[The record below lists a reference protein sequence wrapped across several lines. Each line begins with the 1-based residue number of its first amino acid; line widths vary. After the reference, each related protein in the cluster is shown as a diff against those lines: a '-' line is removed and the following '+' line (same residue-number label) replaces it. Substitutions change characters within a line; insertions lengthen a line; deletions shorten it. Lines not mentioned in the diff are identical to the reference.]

1 MSIPCDNIFELN
13 EHNVPEHFQK
23 IIITEE
29 ETKIAIYHFSVKIV
43 SRSAGASCVAKAAYI
58 AGEKIK
64 NERDGVTHDYR
75 RKHEVVHKEI
85 LLSAGAPEQ
94 FRERAVLWNAAE
106 QKETRKNSQTARS
119 IDAALPREIS
129 REEQID
135 LVRKFCDQNFVA
147 KGMCVD
153 FAIHDKGDGNPHVH
167 ILLPTRRVD
176 KNGFTIKDRSWNDRA
191 MLEQWRES
199 WADWCNHKLYFVS
212 DERIDHR
219 SYKDQGIDK
228 IPTVHLGA
236 GVCAI
241 EKKGKK
247 TDRGLLNLQIEIQ
260 NTNTSLANMRQEMK
274 DNIQY
279 IIENKRLLFKEWF
292 GCKVTEACEF
302 TEKDDYIS
310 FLRSEMDRRNEN
322 TLVSRVDDEHSKII
336 FAKRNTELLDQI
348 MADMKEASDYVHEH
362 GLYPSGW
369 NNIVETYHLLKQQ
382 EEQQKQQSVE
392 TPEKPKPDTPVK
404 SKNTSKPL
412 RH

>member
-64 NERDGVTHDYR
+64 NERDGVIHDYR
-75 RKHEVVHKEI
+75 LKHEVVHKEI
-85 LLSAGAPEQ
+85 MLPAGAPEQ

-129 REEQID
+129 LAEQID
-135 LVRKFCDQNFVA
+135 LVRNFCNQNFVA

-153 FAIHDKGDGNPHVH
+153 FAIHDKDDGNPHVH
-167 ILLPTRRVD
+167 ILLPTRCVD
-176 KNGFTIKDRSWNDRA
+176 KNGFTVKDRSWNDRA
-191 MLEQWRES
+191 VLEQWRES

-236 GVCAI
+236 GACAI

-247 TDRGLLNLQIEIQ
+247 TDRGLLNLQIEID
-260 NTNTSLANMRQEMK
+260 NTSNALTSMRQEME
-274 DNIQY
+274 DNKQY
-279 IIENKRLLFKEWF
+279 IQQSRNILFQELL
-292 GCKVTEACEF
+292 GCTMSETCELR
-302 TEKDDYIS
+302 EKDDYIS
-310 FLRSEMDRRNEN
+310 FLKNEMERRNQN
-322 TLVSRVDDEHSKII
+322 AIKARIDDEYSRLYFARRDHEMLDKIMDEMH
-336 FAKRNTELLDQI
+336 T
-348 MADMKEASDYVHEH
+348 ASVYVHNH
-362 GLYPSGW
+362 NLYPTGW
-369 NNIVETYHLLKQQ
+369 SNIMRTYNELKQQ
-382 EEQQKQQSVE
+382 EEQRNKTEENPVQP
-392 TPEKPKPDTPVK
+392 TPDTP
-404 SKNTSKPL
+404 SKPTNRSKPL

>member
-13 EHNVPEHFQK
+13 EQYVPEHFQK
-23 IIITEE
+23 IKITEE

-43 SRSAGASCVAKAAYI
+43 SRSVGASCVAKAAYI

-85 LLSAGAPEQ
+85 LLAAGAPEQ
-94 FRERAVLWNAAE
+94 FRERAVLWNTAE
-106 QKETRKNSQTARS
+106 QKETRKHSQTARS

-135 LVRKFCDQNFVA
+135 LVRKFVVQNFTSR
-147 KGMCVD
+147 GMCAD

-176 KNGFTIKDRSWNDRA
+176 KNGFTVKDRLWNDKA
-191 MLEQWRES
+191 LLEQWRKS

-228 IPTVHLGA
+228 IPTVHLGVGA
-236 GVCAI
+236 CAI

-247 TDRGLLNLQIEIQ
+247 TDRGLLNLQIEIE
-260 NTNTSLANMRQEMK
+260 NTSNALTSMKQEM
-274 DNIQY
+274 
-279 IIENKRLLFKEWF
+279 ENNRKFISEQKEKHCQAFF
-292 GCKVTEACEF
+292 GCSISETCSVV
-302 TEKDDYIS
+302 EKYDFIS
-310 FLRSEMDRRNEN
+310 YLAEEMKRRNEH
-322 TLVSRVDDEHSKII
+322 SIISKVDDEYSKMII
-336 FAKRNTELLDQI
+336 ARRNSELLHEI
-348 MADMKEASDYVHEH
+348 INEMMSASNYVHEH
-362 GLYPSGW
+362 KLYPSGW
-369 NNIVETYHLLKQQ
+369 SNIMRTYNELKQQ
-382 EEQQKQQSVE
+382 EEQEKQKSE
-392 TPEKPKPDTPVK
+392 ITPAEPKKDKPAK
-404 SKNTSKPL
+404 STGL
-412 RH
+412 RHH

>member
-1 MSIPCDNIFELN
+1 M
-13 EHNVPEHFQK
+13 
-23 IIITEE
+23 
-29 ETKIAIYHFSVKIV
+29 
-43 SRSAGASCVAKAAYI
+43 
-58 AGEKIK
+58 
-64 NERDGVTHDYR
+64 
-75 RKHEVVHKEI
+75 
-85 LLSAGAPEQ
+85 
-94 FRERAVLWNAAE
+94 LWNAAE

-153 FAIHDKGDGNPHVH
+153 FAIHDKEDGNPHVH

-176 KNGFTIKDRSWNDRA
+176 KNGFTVKERSWNDKA
-191 MLEQWRES
+191 LLEQWRES

-236 GVCAI
+236 GACAI

-247 TDRGLLNLQIEIQ
+247 TDRGLLNLQIEIE
-260 NTNTSLANMRQEMK
+260 NTSNALTSMRQEME
-274 DNIQY
+274 DNKQY
-279 IIENKRLLFKEWF
+279 IQQSRNFLFQELL
-292 GCKVTEACEF
+292 GCTMSETCELR
-302 TEKDDYIS
+302 EKDDYIS
-310 FLRSEMDRRNEN
+310 FLKNEMDRRNQN
-322 TLVSRVDDEHSKII
+322 AIKARIDDEYSRLY
-336 FAKRNTELLDQI
+336 FARRDHEMLDQI

-382 EEQQKQQSVE
+382 EEQQSIEVPK
-392 TPEKPKPDTPVK
+392 TPKPSTPTK
-404 SKNTSKPL
+404 STRKHSL
-412 RH
+412 

>member
-13 EHNVPEHFQK
+13 EQYVPEHFQK
-23 IIITEE
+23 NINVEE

-75 RKHEVVHKEI
+75 RKHEVVRKEI
-85 LLSAGAPEQ
+85 LLPAEAPEQ

-135 LVRKFCDQNFVA
+135 LVRNFCSQNFVA

-153 FAIHDKGDGNPHVH
+153 FAIHDKNDGNPHVH

-176 KNGFTIKDRSWNDRA
+176 KNGFTVKDRSWNDKA
-191 MLEQWRES
+191 LLEQWRES

-236 GVCAI
+236 GACAI
-241 EKKGKK
+241 KKKGKK
-247 TDRGLLNLQIEIQ
+247 TDRGLLNLQIEIE
-260 NTNTSLANMRQEMK
+260 NTSNALKSMRQEMEY
-274 DNIQY
+274 NRQFISEQ
-279 IIENKRLLFKEWF
+279 KEQHCQEYF
-292 GCKVTEACEF
+292 GCSLSEICHVI
-302 TEKDDYIS
+302 EKDDYIS
-310 FLRSEMDRRNEN
+310 YLAKEMEKRNEN
-322 TLVSRVDDEHSKII
+322 TLLAKVDDDRTRMTI
-336 FAKRNTELLDQI
+336 AKRNTEMLDQI
-348 MADMKEASDYVHEH
+348 MDEMRTASEYVHKH
-362 GLYPSGW
+362 KLYPAGW
-369 NNIVETYHLLKQQ
+369 SNIMRTYNELKQQ
-382 EEQQKQQSVE
+382 EEQQKQQSTESSE
-392 TPEKPKPDTPVK
+392 TPKPSTPIK
-404 SKNTSKPL
+404 FTRKHSL
-412 RH
+412 

>member
-1 MSIPCDNIFELN
+1 MS
-13 EHNVPEHFQK
+13 
-23 IIITEE
+23 
-29 ETKIAIYHFSVKIV
+29 IAIYHFSVKIV

-64 NERDGVTHDYR
+64 NERDGVSHDYR

-85 LLSAGAPEQ
+85 LLPAGAPER
-94 FRERAVLWNAAE
+94 FHERAVLWNAAE

-135 LVRKFCDQNFVA
+135 FVRKFCDQNFVA

-153 FAIHDKGDGNPHVH
+153 FAIHDKDDGNPHVH

-176 KNGFTIKDRSWNDRA
+176 NNGFTVKDRSWNDRA

-236 GVCAI
+236 GACAI

-247 TDRGLLNLQIEIQ
+247 TDRGLMNLQIEIE
-260 NTNTSLANMRQEMK
+260 NTSNALTSMRQEMEK
-274 DNIQY
+274 NRKFISEQ
-279 IIENKRLLFKEWF
+279 KEQHCQEYF
-292 GCKVTEACEF
+292 GCSLSEICHVI
-302 TEKDDYIS
+302 EKDDYIS
-310 FLRSEMDRRNEN
+310 YLAEEMRKRNEN
-322 TLVSRVDDEHSKII
+322 TLLAKVDDDRTRMTI
-336 FAKRNTELLDQI
+336 AKRNTEMLDKI
-348 MADMKEASDYVHEH
+348 MDEMHAASVYVHEH
-362 GLYPSGW
+362 NLYPTGW
-369 NNIVETYHLLKQQ
+369 SNIMRTYNELKQQ
-382 EEQQKQQSVE
+382 EEQRNKTEENPVQP
-392 TPEKPKPDTPVK
+392 TLDTP
-404 SKNTSKPL
+404 SKPTNRSKPL

>member
-1 MSIPCDNIFELN
+1 MSSPCDNIFELN
-13 EHNVPEHFQK
+13 KQNVPEHFQK
-23 IIITEE
+23 IKITEE

-85 LLSAGAPEQ
+85 LLPVGAPER
-94 FRERAVLWNAAE
+94 FHERTVLWNAAE

-119 IDAALPREIS
+119 IDAALPRELS

-153 FAIHDKGDGNPHVH
+153 FATHDKEDGNPHVH

-176 KNGFTIKDRSWNDRA
+176 KNGFATKDRSWNDRA

-236 GVCAI
+236 GACAI

-247 TDRGLLNLQIEIQ
+247 TDRGLLNLQIEIE
-260 NTNTSLANMRQEMK
+260 NTSNALTSMKQEM
-274 DNIQY
+274 
-279 IIENKRLLFKEWF
+279 ENNRQFISEQKEQHCQEYF
-292 GCKVTEACEF
+292 GCSLSEICHVI
-302 TEKDDYIS
+302 EKDDYIS
-310 FLRSEMDRRNEN
+310 YLANEMEKRNEN
-322 TLVSRVDDEHSKII
+322 TLLAKVDDDRTRMTI
-336 FAKRNTELLDQI
+336 AKRNTEMLDEI
-348 MADMKEASDYVHEH
+348 MDEMRTASEYVHKH
-362 GLYPSGW
+362 NLYPTGW
-369 NNIVETYHLLKQQ
+369 SNIMRTYNELKQQ
-382 EEQQKQQSVE
+382 EKQQSIE
-392 TPEKPKPDTPVK
+392 TPETPKPTTPAK
-404 SKNTSKPL
+404 STHKFSL
-412 RH
+412 

>member
-29 ETKIAIYHFSVKIV
+29 EKTIAIYHFSVKIV

-85 LLSAGAPEQ
+85 LLPAGAPEK

-135 LVRKFCDQNFVA
+135 LVRKFVVQDFTSR
-147 KGMCVD
+147 GMCVD
-153 FAIHDKGDGNPHVH
+153 FAIHDKQDGNPHVH
-167 ILLPTRRVD
+167 ILLTTRRVD
-176 KNGFTIKDRSWNDRA
+176 KDGFTTKDRSWNDRV

-199 WADWCNHKLYFVS
+199 WADWCNHKLYFIS

-236 GVCAI
+236 GACAI

-247 TDRGLLNLQIEIQ
+247 TDRGLLNLQIEIE
-260 NTNTSLANMRQEMK
+260 NTSNALTSMRQEME
-274 DNIQY
+274 DNKQY
-279 IIENKRLLFKEWF
+279 IQQSRNFLFQELL
-292 GCKVTEACEF
+292 GCTMSETCELR
-302 TEKDDYIS
+302 EKDDYIS
-310 FLRSEMDRRNEN
+310 FLKNEMDRRNQN
-322 TLVSRVDDEHSKII
+322 AIKARIDDEYSRLYFARRDHEMLDKIMDEMH
-336 FAKRNTELLDQI
+336 T
-348 MADMKEASDYVHEH
+348 ASVYVHNH
-362 GLYPSGW
+362 NLYPTGW
-369 NNIVETYHLLKQQ
+369 SNIMRTYNELKQQ
-382 EEQQKQQSVE
+382 EEQRNKTEENPVQP
-392 TPEKPKPDTPVK
+392 TPDTP
-404 SKNTSKPL
+404 SKPTNRSKPL

>member
-1 MSIPCDNIFELN
+1 MSSTCDNIFELN
-13 EHNVPEHFQK
+13 EQNVPEHFQK
-23 IIITEE
+23 IKITEE

-85 LLSAGAPEQ
+85 LLPAGAPER
-94 FRERAVLWNAAE
+94 FHERAVLWNAAE

-135 LVRKFCDQNFVA
+135 LVRKFCNQNFVA

-153 FAIHDKGDGNPHVH
+153 FAIHDKQDGNPHVH

-176 KNGFTIKDRSWNDRA
+176 KNGFTVKDRSWNDKA
-191 MLEQWRES
+191 LLEQWRAS
-199 WADWCNHKLYFVS
+199 WADWCNHKLYFAS

-236 GVCAI
+236 GACAI

-247 TDRGLLNLQIEIQ
+247 TDRGLMNLQIEIE
-260 NTNTSLANMRQEMK
+260 NTSNALASMRQEME
-274 DNIQY
+274 DNRQFVS
-279 IIENKRLLFKEWF
+279 EQKEKHCQEYF
-292 GCKVTEACEF
+292 GCSLSETCHVI
-302 TEKDDYIS
+302 EKDDYIS
-310 FLRSEMDRRNEN
+310 YLAEEMRKRNEN
-322 TLVSRVDDEHSKII
+322 TLLAKVDDDRTRMTI
-336 FAKRNTELLDQI
+336 AKRNTEMLDKI
-348 MADMKEASDYVHEH
+348 MDEMHVASVYVHEH
-362 GLYPSGW
+362 NLYPTGW
-369 NNIVETYHLLKQQ
+369 SNIMRTYNELRQQ

-392 TPEKPKPDTPVK
+392 TPETPKPAAPTK
-404 SKNTSKPL
+404 STRKLSL
-412 RH
+412 

>member
-1 MSIPCDNIFELN
+1 MSSPCDNIFELN

-23 IIITEE
+23 IKITEE

-85 LLSAGAPEQ
+85 LLPAGAPEQ

-129 REEQID
+129 REEQSD
-135 LVRKFCDQNFVA
+135 LVRNFCNQNFVA

-176 KNGFTIKDRSWNDRA
+176 KNGFTVKDRSWNDKA
-191 MLEQWRES
+191 LLEQWRES

-236 GVCAI
+236 GACAI

-247 TDRGLLNLQIEIQ
+247 TDRGLLNLQIEIK
-260 NTNTSLANMRQEMK
+260 NANTSLVNMRREMEENK
-274 DNIQY
+274 QY
-279 IIENKRLLFKEWF
+279 IIDTKDLVFKEWLDCRVSEA
-292 GCKVTEACEF
+292 CKV

-310 FLRSEMDRRNEN
+310 FLGREVERRNVNAMKMKVTDE
-322 TLVSRVDDEHSKII
+322 LSRLYV
-336 FAKRNTELLDQI
+336 AKRNQEILQQVMDE
-348 MADMKEASDYVHEH
+348 MKVASDYVHEH

-369 NNIVETYHLLKQQ
+369 NNIIETYHLLKVQ
-382 EEQQKQQSVE
+382 EEQQKQQSIEVPE
-392 TPEKPKPDTPVK
+392 TPKPSTPTK
-404 SKNTSKPL
+404 STRKHSL
-412 RH
+412 

>member
-1 MSIPCDNIFELN
+1 M
-13 EHNVPEHFQK
+13 
-23 IIITEE
+23 
-29 ETKIAIYHFSVKIV
+29 
-43 SRSAGASCVAKAAYI
+43 
-58 AGEKIK
+58 
-64 NERDGVTHDYR
+64 
-75 RKHEVVHKEI
+75 
-85 LLSAGAPEQ
+85 
-94 FRERAVLWNAAE
+94 LWNAAE

-176 KNGFTIKDRSWNDRA
+176 KNGFTTKDRSWNDRT

-199 WADWCNHKLYFVS
+199 WADWCNHKLYFIS

-236 GVCAI
+236 GACAI

-247 TDRGLLNLQIEIQ
+247 TDRGLMNLQIEIE
-260 NTNTSLANMRQEMK
+260 NTSNALTSMRQEIE
-274 DNIQY
+274 DNKQY
-279 IIENKRLLFKEWF
+279 IQLSRNFLFQELL
-292 GCKVTEACEF
+292 GCTMSETCELR
-302 TEKDDYIS
+302 EKDDYIS
-310 FLRSEMDRRNEN
+310 FLKNEMDRRNQN
-322 TLVSRVDDEHSKII
+322 AIKARIDDEYSRLY
-336 FAKRNTELLDQI
+336 FARRDHEMLDQI

-382 EEQQKQQSVE
+382 EEQQKQQSIEVSE
-392 TPEKPKPDTPVK
+392 A
-404 SKNTSKPL
+404 SKPATPTKSTRKRSL
-412 RH
+412 

>member
-1 MSIPCDNIFELN
+1 MS
-13 EHNVPEHFQK
+13 
-23 IIITEE
+23 
-29 ETKIAIYHFSVKIV
+29 IAIYHFSVKIV
-43 SRSAGASCVAKAAYI
+43 SRSAGASSVAKAAYI

-85 LLSAGAPEQ
+85 LLPAGVPER

-129 REEQID
+129 LEEQID
-135 LVRKFCDQNFVA
+135 LVRIFCNQNFVA

-153 FAIHDKGDGNPHVH
+153 FAVHDKEDGNPHVH

-176 KNGFTIKDRSWNDRA
+176 KNGFTVKDRSWNDRA

-228 IPTVHLGA
+228 IPTVHLGVGA
-236 GVCAI
+236 CAI

-247 TDRGLLNLQIEIQ
+247 TDRGLLNLQIEIE
-260 NTNTSLANMRQEMK
+260 NTSNALTSMKQEM
-274 DNIQY
+274 
-279 IIENKRLLFKEWF
+279 ENNRKFISEQKEKHCQEYF
-292 GCKVTEACEF
+292 GC
-302 TEKDDYIS
+302 S
-310 FLRSEMDRRNEN
+310 
-322 TLVSRVDDEHSKII
+322 
-336 FAKRNTELLDQI
+336 
-348 MADMKEASDYVHEH
+348 
-362 GLYPSGW
+362 
-369 NNIVETYHLLKQQ
+369 LLKVQCQ
-382 EEQQKQQSVE
+382 YQMSPILV
-392 TPEKPKPDTPVK
+392 PI
-404 SKNTSKPL
+404 
-412 RH
+412 